1 MFYSTRMVSVLCIAL
16 TAMIVSL
23 PSPERIAPAQAPQSA
38 PAATAFLDAN
48 ENLLALPKVGD
59 HTLRILSP
67 NVLELSL
74 VTTKSPDAHGE
85 TWDFVTEEGALRLP
99 PTSHFRVLIDGKEG
113 KVEAVG
119 FRRRVLYAPLKPRDL
134 RIGNFLVLRL
144 ASPIPESAVVEVKSA
159 DETLLLPNARF
170 VARADRL
177 RLSPVLHVNQVGY
190 MPEYEKKAMIGSYL
204 GSLGEL
210 DLGSLSEFQLLDS
223 RTGKTVYTGRLKP
236 RLDRGWELPTLP
248 YQHVLEA
255 DFTAYRVPGE
265 YRLWAA
271 GLGVSLPFRIDAGV
285 TAAFARTYA
294 LGLYHQR
301 CGAANALPFT
311 RFVHAPCHIAPADVP
326 TMENKSVQ
334 RQLSGES
341 GNYKSNPR
349 HTAPQLKDVNSSL
362 YPFVRQGK
370 TDVAGGHHDAGD
382 YSKYTLNSAQLIH
395 TLLFS
400 ADVFPGAAA
409 LDNLGL
415 PESGDGKSDLLQ
427 LAKWEADFLAKMQDD
442 DGGFYFL
449 VYPRDRA
456 YENDVL
462 PDPGDPQVVFPKTTS
477 ATSAAVAALAQAASS
492 PGFKK
497 TFPEAAA
504 LYLQKARKGWA
515 FLERAWAKYGRDGAY
530 QKITHYGD
538 FAMQDDETAWAATEL
553 YLATGEAKYH
563 DTLRKLFDPSDKETR
578 HWTWERLFESYGS
591 AVRSYA
597 FAVQSGRVP
606 SAKLDPIYLAKCRA
620 EILACAQ
627 DHADWAAS
635 NAYGTSFPTES
646 KRFRTAGWYFS
657 TAQAFDIAAAE
668 QLAPQ
673 PRRLDAILGNLNFE
687 AGCNPNNVVFVTG
700 LGWKRQREIVHQ
712 YAMNDRRI
720 LPPSGI
726 PLGSLQE
733 GFMYL
738 ENYKKE
744 LGALTFPPDG
754 AQASPYPIY
763 DRWGDSFNVS
773 TEFTIPIQG
782 RCLGTLAW
790 LMGLSAKKDQKW
802 RAANAHI
809 VGIPAATRTG
819 VRYPLTLKVEGL
831 NPEEA
836 QIVWEATGQEPQF
849 GTHDDFTPT
858 KAGPQWIEAEALWPD
873 GRRAF
878 AVFECNADAAPP
890 APQKATALVKPALNL
905 LEQGAN
911 PNAQTPSEA
920 RYAFEATALAEARK
934 CKDGQR
940 EEFIRL
946 LRQFGAKK

>member
-1 MFYSTRMVSVLCIAL
+1 MKYLSTGSRAFPVLFAAL
-16 TAMIVSL
+16 LAGGPTAAVDSP
-23 PSPERIAPAQAPQSA
+23 PSSEKPEHSQAPTPRTASA
-38 PAATAFLDAN
+38 LFSAEN
-48 ENLLALPKVGD
+48 EDLLALPTVGD
-59 HTLRILSP
+59 HTLRILAP
-67 NVLELSL
+67 NLLELCL
-74 VTTKSPDAHGE
+74 VTTRRPEAHAE
-85 TWDFVTEEGALRLP
+85 TWDFVTAEGALHLP
-99 PTSHFRVLIDGKEG
+99 EAARFRVTADGREV
-113 KVEAVG
+113 KVTATG

-134 RIGNFLVLRL
+134 RIGNCLTLRL
-144 ASPIPESAVVEVKSA
+144 ATPIPENAVVEVKGA
-159 DETLLLPNARF
+159 DNTLLLPSTRF
-170 VARADRL
+170 VARANRL
-177 RLSPVLHVNQVGY
+177 RLSPAIHVNQVGY
-190 MPEYEKKAMIGSYL
+190 IPEYEKKAMVGCYL

-210 DLGSLSEFQLLDS
+210 DLTGLSRFHLLDS
-223 RTGKTVYTGRLKP
+223 KTGKSVYTGALKP
-236 RLDRGWELPTLP
+236 RIERGWTLTPLP

-255 DFTAYRVPGE
+255 DFSAYRVPGA
-265 YRLWAA
+265 YRLQVE
-271 GLGVSLPFRIDAGV
+271 GLGASLPFRIDAG
-285 TAAFARTYA
+285 TAAAFARTYA

-301 CGAANALPFT
+301 CGAENALPFT
-311 RFVHAPCHIAPADVP
+311 RFVHAPCHTAPADVP

-334 RQLSGES
+334 RQLAGES
-341 GNYKSNPR
+341 GNYRDNPR
-349 HTAPQLKDVNSSL
+349 HTAPQLKDVNASL

-370 TDVAGGHHDAGD
+370 VDVTGGHHDAGD
-382 YSKYTLNSAQLIH
+382 YSKYAINSAQLIH
-395 TLLFS
+395 TLVFS

-427 LAKWEADFLAKMQDD
+427 IAKWEADFLAKMQDD

-462 PDPGDPQVVFPKTTS
+462 PDHGDPQVVFPKTTS
-477 ATSAAVAALAQAASS
+477 ATAAAVAALAEAASS
-492 PGFKK
+492 PQFKK
-497 TFPEAAA
+497 TFPDAAA

-553 YLATGEAKYH
+553 YLATGEQRYNIL
-563 DTLRKLFDPSDKETR
+563 LRSLFDPADKNTR
-578 HWTWERLFESYGS
+578 HWTWERLFESYGC

-597 FAVQSGRVP
+597 FAVKSGRVT
-606 SAKLDPIYLAKCRA
+606 AAQLDPVYLEKCRA

-635 NAYGTSFPTES
+635 SAYGTSFPTES

-657 TAQAFDIAAAE
+657 TAQAFDIAVAE
-668 QLAPQ
+668 QIAPQ
-673 PRRLDAILGNLNFE
+673 PGHLDAILGNLNFE

-700 LGWKRQREIVHQ
+700 MGWKRQREIVHQ
-712 YAMNDRRI
+712 YAMNDRRA

-726 PLGSLQE
+726 PLGSIQE

-738 ENYKKE
+738 ENYKRE

-754 AQASPYPIY
+754 AQESPYPFY

-790 LMGLSAKKDQKW
+790 LMGRSARKDQKW
-802 RAANAHI
+802 RAATAHI
-809 VGIPAATRTG
+809 VGMPTAVGTG
-819 VRYPLTLKVEGL
+819 GRYSLTLKVEGL

-836 QIVWEATGQEPQF
+836 QIVWEAAGQEPKF
-849 GTHDDFTPT
+849 GARCDFTPAH
-858 KAGPQWIEAEALWPD
+858 AGPQWIEAEALWPD

-878 AVFECNADAAPP
+878 ASLDFS
-890 APQKATALVKPALNL
+890 AL
-905 LEQGAN
+905 GAV
-911 PNAQTPSEA
+911 QA
-920 RYAFEATALAEARK
+920 RLDRK
-934 CKDGQR
+934 RK
-940 EEFIRL
+940 E
-946 LRQFGAKK
+946 

>member
-1 MFYSTRMVSVLCIAL
+1 MQFSFIGRRLFFVLSAAL
-16 TAMIVSL
+16 FLGKPTTTVDGL
-23 PSPERIAPAQAPQSA
+23 PSPERKASHQAA
-38 PAATAFLDAN
+38 EPAAHSVGSVPES
-48 ENLLALPKVGD
+48 ENLLALPTVGD
-59 HTLRILSP
+59 HALRVLSP
-67 NVLELSL
+67 NVLELFL
-74 VTTKSPDAHGE
+74 VTTKRPEARVE
-85 TWDFVTEEGALRLP
+85 TWDFVTDEGALRLP
-99 PTSHFRVLIDGKEG
+99 AATQFRVTVAGSEVKAET
-113 KVEAVG
+113 VG
-119 FRRRVLYAPLKPRDL
+119 FRRRVLYAPLKPHDL
-134 RIGNFLVLRL
+134 RIGNYLILRL
-144 ASPIPESAVVEVKSA
+144 AAPIPENAIVEVRSA
-159 DETLLLPNARF
+159 DSLRAPLNARF

-177 RLSPVLHVNQVGY
+177 RLSPILHVNQVGY
-190 MPEYEKKAMIGSYL
+190 MPEYEKKAMLGYYL
-204 GSLGEL
+204 GSLGEF
-210 DLGSLSEFQLLDS
+210 DLTGFTHFQLLDS
-223 RTGKTVYTGRLKP
+223 KTGKSVYAGELKP
-236 RLDRGWELPTLP
+236 RLEKGWELPTPP

-255 DFTAYRVPGE
+255 DFSSYRVPGE
-265 YRLWAA
+265 YRLWVA
-271 GLGVSLPFRIDAGV
+271 GLGVSLPFRIDAG
-285 TAAFARTYA
+285 TAAAFARTYA

-311 RFVHAPCHIAPADVP
+311 RFVHAPCHVAPADVP

-334 RQLSGES
+334 RQLTGES
-341 GNYKSNPR
+341 GNYKDNPR

-370 TDVAGGHHDAGD
+370 VDVSGGHHDAGD
-382 YSKYTLNSAQLIH
+382 YSKYTINSAQLIH
-395 TLLFS
+395 TLIFS

-427 LAKWEADFLAKMQDD
+427 IAKWEADFLAKMQDD

-477 ATSAAVAALAQAASS
+477 ATAAAVAALAQAASS
-492 PGFKK
+492 PAFKK
-497 TFPEAAA
+497 TFPEASA

-553 YLATGEAKYH
+553 YLATGERKYH
-563 DTLRKLFDPSDKETR
+563 DLLRTLFDPADKNTR
-578 HWTWERLFESYGS
+578 HWTWERLFESYGC

-597 FAVQSGRVP
+597 FAVKSGRVT
-606 SAKLDPIYLAKCRA
+606 AAQLDPVYLEKCRA

-627 DHADWAAS
+627 DHVDWAAS

-657 TAQAFDIAAAE
+657 TAQAFDIAVAD
-668 QLAPQ
+668 QLVPQ
-673 PRRLDAILGNLNFE
+673 PGRIEAVLSNLNFE

-700 LGWKRQREIVHQ
+700 MGWKRQREIVHQ
-712 YAMNDRRI
+712 YAMNDRRV

-726 PLGSLQE
+726 PLGSVQE
-733 GFMYL
+733 GFTYL

-754 AQASPYPIY
+754 AQASPYPFY

-790 LMGLSAKKDQKW
+790 LMGRSARKDQKW
-802 RAANAHI
+802 RAAAAHI
-809 VGIPAATRTG
+809 VGMPAAVGTG
-819 VRYPLTLKVEGL
+819 KPYSLTLKVEGL

-836 QIVWEATGQEPQF
+836 QIVWEAEGQEPKF
-849 GTHDDFTPT
+849 GTRYEFTPSH
-858 KAGPQWIEAEALWPD
+858 AGPHWIEAEALWPD

-878 AVFECNADAAPP
+878 AVSEFNADAPAHPATKVTRAAPP
-890 APQKATALVKPALNL
+890 PLKY
-905 LEQGAN
+905 G
-911 PNAQTPSEA
+911 
-920 RYAFEATALAEARK
+920 
-934 CKDGQR
+934 R
-940 EEFIRL
+940 E
-946 LRQFGAKK
+946 